1 MHPLFYDEA
10 TATGANVGPLRGH
23 GVKLAPTD
31 PDSNEIVPR
40 FAARFAGDFMVTSQG
55 DKEQIFLQRGAPLGS
70 HLAVLT
76 LSDSADDTVWA
87 RSPSG
92 RLFGANTAGD
102 TVDVVT
108 GPFRPGSVFIADT
121 PCDAGDVPGCGVPA
135 ELPGPA
141 ESVDRPDHR
150 RPPAR
155 AGLRPA
161 GHGLR
166 GTALERG
173 AGLTGSAPLAL
184 VHGR

>member
-10 TATGANVGPLRGH
+10 IATGANVGPLRGH
-23 GVKLAPTD
+23 GVKLALTD

-40 FAARFAGDFMVTSQG
+40 SAARFAGDFMVTSQG

-92 RLFGANTAGD
+92 LLFGANTAGD

-121 PCDAGDVPGCGVPA
+121 PCDASDAPATCPAPGFPPNYLGQLNPWTGQITRVPLHGPTFGPQGMVFVAPHWNVT
-135 ELPGPA
+135 PG
-141 ESVDRPDHR
+141 
-150 RPPAR
+150 
-155 AGLRPA
+155 
-161 GHGLR
+161 
-166 GTALERG
+166 
-173 AGLTGSAPLAL
+173 
-184 VHGR
+184 